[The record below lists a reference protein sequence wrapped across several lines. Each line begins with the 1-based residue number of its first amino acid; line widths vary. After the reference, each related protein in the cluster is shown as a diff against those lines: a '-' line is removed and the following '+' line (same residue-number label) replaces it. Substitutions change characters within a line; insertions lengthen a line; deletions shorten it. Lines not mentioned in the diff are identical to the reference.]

1 MLVALIFLIFLGF
14 PSLSP
19 FPVYPDGCPTVLLGT
34 ALEVFCDVH
43 MNLHLES
50 DVTGANSSEVK
61 QEIVLEPDKEVINN
75 IKTCTR
81 GFQGL
86 HTWSNAHGIPV
97 SMWPVRG

>member
-1 MLVALIFLIFLGF
+1 M
-14 PSLSP
+14 
-19 FPVYPDGCPTVLLGT
+19 
-34 ALEVFCDVH
+34 FCDVH